1 MRAGLLARAGLTDAE
16 VDLLRRHAAGIGSRL
31 MARGLQAEAEMID
44 RRFQRILSKLGTASQ
59 RRAARLVKPCSLIW
73 RLPGRPKPDVRANC
87 RGVTASGRNCAEWD
101 DPRRR
106 ARSQSLIAGRSISHS
121 AKERLRKP
129 SSDSERPP
137 TDSVSH

>member
-87 RGVTASGRNCAEWD
+87 RGAQPAVGT
-101 DPRRR
+101 
-106 ARSQSLIAGRSISHS
+106 GRSETTPVVAPGLNRSSPAEASRI
-121 AKERLRKP
+121 RLRSGYRSP
-129 SSDSERPP
+129 LAILNALRLTP
-137 TDSVSH
+137 